1 MARIWLD
8 DLRSALRALARAP
21 RFAAGVVATLAV
33 AIAAG
38 TVIFSFVETLVLE
51 PLPLAHPE
59 RVVLAYSAN
68 VPLGQGR
75 GATSL
80 PDFLDWR
87 ARATSFAELA
97 AGESRTA
104 SLESAGGPLALGSQ
118 RVTANL
124 FRAWGLR
131 PALGRGLAPGDDRP
145 GAPPVAVLAHGF
157 WRSHFGADAG
167 VLGRPLRLD
176 GRVHTVVGVL
186 TPEIEIGTLAL
197 IDVWTP
203 LPLDPAGWPRDR
215 RTLQVTGLVAP
226 DATVAQADAE
236 LRGIARRLAA
246 AHPETN
252 AGWGAFAL
260 PFAEAMAFPETW
272 LVLGL
277 ASLAVALVLLVAC
290 ANVAGLMLARGL
302 DRRREVAV
310 RLALGAG
317 RGGILRPLLAE
328 AFLLGLA
335 GGGGGLLL
343 AAWGLD
349 LVRAATFHPFFAQV
363 TIDGR
368 VLGFVLA
375 LSFAAPLLF
384 GLGPALAAARLPVR
398 AVLQGA
404 GAGVVGGAGGE
415 RARAVLVVGQ
425 IAAAL
430 ALLVACALTVH
441 AAVAL
446 RRVDAGFAAD
456 RVLVVRADL
465 PEARYPERAD
475 LAAFQERLLAELA
488 ALPGV
493 RRAAAADRLPLLDG
507 ERLTTLAVQGQP
519 EGSGGA
525 ALCAGVAVSPEYFEV
540 FGLARLAGRGFAVAP
555 GGQTNAVAIVSA
567 AAARRSWGAP
577 AAALGARIRLAEEGP
592 RAPWREVVGVVGDAR
607 RSLREASARP
617 SVYVP
622 IAQRP
627 ERRLAF
633 ALATA
638 GPPEQLAA
646 ATREAVRRVD
656 AALAVPQPRSFAR
669 ALAESLWQD
678 RLVAGFFTAF
688 ALVALLLAAAGLYGL
703 MAYAVGRRRGEIGMR
718 MALGARP
725 GDVAALVVG
734 EAARL
739 ALFGIVLGTAAAYPL
754 AQAMRGAVPA
764 PAATA
769 VSAYAA
775 VAALLA
781 AIALLASYLP
791 ARRAMRV
798 DPAQALR
805 SPGE

>member
-1 MARIWLD
+1 MARTWLD

-68 VPLGQGR
+68 LPLDQGR

-97 AGESRTA
+97 AGEPRTA
-104 SLESAGGPLALGSQ
+104 SLEGAGGPLALASQ

-131 PALGRGLAPGDDRP
+131 PALGRGFAPGDDRP
-145 GAPPVAVLAHGF
+145 GAPPVVVLAHGF
-157 WRSHFGADAG
+157 WRRHFGADAG
-167 VLGRPLRLD
+167 VLGQPLRLD
-176 GRVHTVVGVL
+176 GRPHTIVGVL
-186 TPEIEIGTLAL
+186 APEIEIGTLAL

-215 RTLQVTGLVAP
+215 RTLQVTGLVAA
-226 DATVAQADAE
+226 DSTVAQADAE

-252 AGWGAFAL
+252 TGWGAFAL

-290 ANVAGLMLARGL
+290 ANVAGLTLARGL

-328 AFLLGLA
+328 ALLLGLV

-349 LVRAATFHPFFAQV
+349 LVRAVTFHPFFEQV

-375 LSFAAPLLF
+375 LSFVAPLLF

-398 AVLQGA
+398 AVLQGT
-404 GAGVVGGAGGE
+404 GAGVVGGAGGQ
-415 RARAVLVVGQ
+415 RVRTVLVVGQ

-446 RRVDAGFAAD
+446 RRVDPGFAAD

-465 PEARYPERAD
+465 PEARYPAPAD
-475 LAAFQERLLAELA
+475 VAGIQERLLAELGD
-488 ALPGV
+488 LPGV
-493 RRAAAADRLPLLDG
+493 RRAAAAGRLPLLDG
-507 ERLTTLAVQGQP
+507 ERLTTLAVQGRP
-519 EGSGGA
+519 ERSGGE
-525 ALCAGVAVSPEYFEV
+525 ALCAGAAVSPEYFEV
-540 FGLARLAGRGFAVAP
+540 FGLALLAGRRFAAAP
-555 GGQTNAVAIVSA
+555 GGETAAVAIVSE

-577 AAALGARIRLAEEGP
+577 AAALGARVRLADEGP

-607 RSLREASARP
+607 RSLRETSPRP

-622 IAQRP
+622 LAQRP

-638 GPPEQLAA
+638 GPPGPLAA
-646 ATREAVRRVD
+646 AAREAVRKVD
-656 AALAVPQPRSFAR
+656 AALAVRQPQSFAQ

-678 RLVAGFFTAF
+678 RLVAVFFTAF
-688 ALVALLLAAAGLYGL
+688 ALVALLLAATGLYGL
-703 MAYAVGRRRGEIGMR
+703 IAYSVAHRRGEIGVH

-725 GDVAALVVG
+725 FDVLALLVG
-734 EAARL
+734 EGARL
-739 ALFGIVLGTAAAYPL
+739 AALGIALGVAAAWPL
-754 AQAMRGAVPA
+754 ARAMR
-764 PAATA
+764 ATVQGVEPSGLA
-769 VSAYAA
+769 LWGG
-775 VAALLA
+775 VATLLA
-781 AIALLASYLP
+781 ATALLASYLP
-791 ARRAMRV
+791 ARRALSV
-798 DPAQALR
+798 DPASALR
-805 SPGE
+805 Q